1 MSSYQGL
8 LRMVGDDGPGLP
20 ITIDLRDD
28 RLAINAG
35 DSAIGDWT
43 RDELRIMAEN
53 DGIHIR
59 AEGEEIVL
67 ELERDAEFAVEVGL
81 RTAPPVLRR
90 RMAQLMRD

>member
-8 LRMVGDDGPGLP
+8 LRMVGEDGPGLP

-35 DSAIGDWT
+35 DNAIGDWT
-43 RDELRIMAEN
+43 RAELRIMAEN